1 MKQRENKNY
10 PTKKKNNTVKGNMI
24 MQTSDV
30 AGLNC
35 IEKQVAHQTQ
45 NLGVSLSC
53 KIDAIIHEDGKQFV
67 AGQHQTQNVIICQFI
82 EI

>member
-30 AGLNC
+30 AGF
-35 IEKQVAHQTQ
+35 IGQ
-45 NLGVSLSC
+45 
-53 KIDAIIHEDGKQFV
+53 KINWHTKLRILA
-67 AGQHQTQNVIICQFI
+67 
-82 EI
+82 